1 MDKNWEN
8 DRCSP
13 LQLKKIRNIAEKVE
27 GYELTSKVEELTKGK
42 AHAVID
48 DLLTGNLQR
57 LMKAGVIRRK
67 GTESIENVPSMVES
81 APVHKLR
88 YKVTEGGHLWNYT
101 DFRLEAG
108 GTLVD
113 FATDDRLILF
123 QIIEVDH
130 GIDPELIRKFGLK
143 AEIINPKHNE

>member
-1 MDKNWEN
+1 MDKSWEN

-13 LQLKKIRNIAEKVE
+13 LQLKKIRNLAEKVE
-27 GYELTSKVEELTKGK
+27 GYDLTSKVEELTKGT
-42 AHAVID
+42 AHAVIE

-57 LMKAGVIRRK
+57 LMKAGLIMRK
-67 GTESIENVPSMVES
+67 GTEAIENVASMVES

-113 FATDDRLILF
+113 FAADDRFILF
-123 QIIEVDH
+123 QVIEVDH
-130 GIDPELIRKFGLK
+130 EIEDALIRKYGVKVILLDC
-143 AEIINPKHNE
+143 